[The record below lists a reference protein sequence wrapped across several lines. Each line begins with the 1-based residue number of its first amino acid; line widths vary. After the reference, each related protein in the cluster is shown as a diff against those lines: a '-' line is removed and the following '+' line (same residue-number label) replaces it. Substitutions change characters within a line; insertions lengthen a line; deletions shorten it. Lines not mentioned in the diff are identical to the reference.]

1 MSFIPSNLATG
12 IGSLP
17 HKDPLKAVKI
27 AWENF
32 EEIPFWPQLPK
43 RSFKENMCIQFSEG
57 LPGLIIDE
65 EKEKIYF
72 NTSDSFISYLETFY
86 EKALADDLEYFKI
99 SPDYSQ
105 GFYAFLDELKDRRPQ
120 FIKGQVTGPV
130 TFGLTIT
137 DEDGKSS
144 LYNQDLAEVITKILS
159 LKARWQIKRLGEF
172 SSSLIIF
179 IDEPYLT
186 SLGSAYLSLKKEE
199 VKNSLNEVIEAIK
212 QSGSISGIHCCGNTD
227 WSFLTETKVDIISFD
242 AYNFGETITLYP
254 QHLKRFLQR
263 GGCLAWGIVPASAK
277 ISEEDKESLIKK
289 LKERMGSLES
299 SGIEKKVLL
308 SSSLITPSCGV
319 GSLPEKLAEKIMTI
333 TREVS
338 RIMRGQT

>member
-1 MSFIPSNLATG
+1 MSFIPSCLATG

-57 LPGLIIDE
+57 LPGLVID
-65 EKEKIYF
+65 KERGKVYF
-72 NTSDSFISYLETFY
+72 DTSDNLTSHLETFY
-86 EKALADDLEYFKI
+86 EKVLADDLEYFKI

-105 GFYAFLDELKDRRPQ
+105 GFYAFLDELKNRRPQ

-130 TFGLTIT
+130 TFGLAIT

-159 LKARWQIKRLGEF
+159 LKARWQIKRLKEF

-186 SLGSAYLSLKKEE
+186 SLGSAYVSLKKEE
-199 VKNSLNEVIEAIK
+199 VKNSLNEVIKAVK
-212 QSGSISGIHCCGNTD
+212 QSGSLSGIHCCGNTD

-242 AYNFGETITLYP
+242 AYNFGEAITLYP
-254 QHLKRFLQR
+254 QHLKRFLKR

-277 ISEEDKESLIKK
+277 ISEEDKESLIKR
-289 LKERMGSLES
+289 LKERMGSLERA
-299 SGIEKKVLL
+299 GIERKVLL

-338 RIMRGQT
+338 QIMRGQT